1 MLCYVMLYCIM
12 LCYVMLYC
20 IMLCYC
26 YIVLC
31 YVMLF
36 QILAKN
42 QEQCYIR
49 RPSLMATTVATSSA
63 KTMAVAMAVAICTAT
78 GWKKPMGARVMAT
91 LVAKNAGKY
100 MAGVKPRGGKFNS
113 KISAKGKSSWHHTW
127 QRKRQTCIAGKR
139 KSNKACKVMA
149 KIVARAKDRTRK
161 SKCEI
166 TGKSRPRR
174 HIAWPHDIVCSRWL
188 AQAAS
193 DIVLYEE
200 KVTIFNQMVVA

>member
-1 MLCYVMLYCIM
+1 
-12 LCYVMLYC
+12 
-20 IMLCYC
+20 MLCYC

-78 GWKKPMGARVMAT
+78 GWKKPMKARVMAT

-100 MAGVKPRGGKFNS
+100 MAGVKPRAANSIAKFRLRAKALGTTRGKEKGKLVLRANA
-113 KISAKGKSSWHHTW
+113 KATKLAKLWPKLWQGPKTGRVRVSAKSLGKADQEGTLHGPMILYAAVGLH
-127 QRKRQTCIAGKR
+127 KRLLTLFYMKR
-139 KSNKACKVMA
+139 K
-149 KIVARAKDRTRK
+149 
-161 SKCEI
+161 
-166 TGKSRPRR
+166 
-174 HIAWPHDIVCSRWL
+174 
-188 AQAAS
+188 
-193 DIVLYEE
+193 
-200 KVTIFNQMVVA
+200 

>member
-1 MLCYVMLYCIM
+1 MHGNRV
-12 LCYVMLYC
+12 
-20 IMLCYC
+20 
-26 YIVLC
+26 
-31 YVMLF
+31 
-36 QILAKN
+36 
-42 QEQCYIR
+42 E
-49 RPSLMATTVATSSA
+49 
-63 KTMAVAMAVAICTAT
+63 
-78 GWKKPMGARVMAT
+78 KPMGARAMAT
-91 LVAKNAGKY
+91 LVAKNPGKY
-100 MAGVKPRGGKFNS
+100 VAGVKPRAANSIAKFRLR
-113 KISAKGKSSWHHTW
+113 AKALGTTRGNEKG
-127 QRKRQTCIAGKR
+127 QTCIAGKR